1 MHEHSLMNDLIHKI
15 EAIATAQHARK
26 IVCVYMKMGALCHIS
41 PSHFVEHFVQSS
53 IGTIA
58 ENARIEI
65 DVLEDTTHPQA
76 QDVLLDRIVLE

>member
-15 EAIATAQHARK
+15 EGIAIAQGSRK
-26 IVCVYMKMGALCHIS
+26 VVCVYIKMGALCHIS

-53 IGTIA
+53 IGTVA

-65 DVLEDTTHPQA
+65 DVLQDTSHPQA
-76 QDVLLDRIVLE
+76 QDVLLDKITLE